1 MSKPDELLES
11 FGQTIY
17 MVIVSGAISMVFGLF
32 FGIVLTATAPKGVLK
47 NKVVFNILDK
57 LVNIFRSIPFV
68 ILLTALI
75 PLTRMVVGTAIG
87 TKGAILPLIF
97 GTVPFFTRQIESA
110 LAEVDYGLIEAAESM
125 GNSPWEII
133 LRVYL
138 KESVPGIVRA
148 MQITFI
154 SLVGLTAMAGA
165 VGGGGLGDFAIRY
178 GHSRGQTDV
187 TYVTVIIIL
196 IMVSLIQEAGVL
208 DAILNF
214 MRKHA
219 QSDVPQRLQPAL
231 WSAWSA
237 LQSAAVLPQSPSA
250 VRSSASFCAHS
261 KLTVPARQTFWMA
274 LDVASAIWF
283 QPTQAV

>member
-1 MSKPDELLES
+1 MADFLNTIIPNVMTKPDELWES
-11 FGQTIY
+11 FGQTVY

-32 FGIVLTATAPKGVLK
+32 FGIILTATSTKGVLK
-47 NKVVFNILDK
+47 NKVIFNILDK

-125 GNSPWEII
+125 GDSPWQII
-133 LRVYL
+133 FRVYL

-165 VGGGGLGDFAIRY
+165 RIFGHGRSDRRRRTRRFRNPLRSFQRTDRCHVCDSYHHPDHGKPDPEHRFVRY
-178 GHSRGQTDV
+178 
-187 TYVTVIIIL
+187 
-196 IMVSLIQEAGVL
+196 
-208 DAILNF
+208 
-214 MRKHA
+214 
-219 QSDVPQRLQPAL
+219 
-231 WSAWSA
+231 
-237 LQSAAVLPQSPSA
+237 
-250 VRSSASFCAHS
+250 
-261 KLTVPARQTFWMA
+261 
-274 LDVASAIWF
+274 
-283 QPTQAV
+283 

>member
-1 MSKPDELLES
+1 MDDFLNAIIPNVMSKPDELLES

-133 LRVYL
+133 FRVYHQSGRPYRDGRCCRRRRTRRL
-138 KESVPGIVRA
+138 RDPLRSFQRTDRRHICDCDHH
-148 MQITFI
+148 
-154 SLVGLTAMAGA
+154 S
-165 VGGGGLGDFAIRY
+165 DY
-178 GHSRGQTDV
+178 GKPHSEYRFLC
-187 TYVTVIIIL
+187 Y
-196 IMVSLIQEAGVL
+196 
-208 DAILNF
+208 
-214 MRKHA
+214 
-219 QSDVPQRLQPAL
+219 
-231 WSAWSA
+231 
-237 LQSAAVLPQSPSA
+237 
-250 VRSSASFCAHS
+250 
-261 KLTVPARQTFWMA
+261 
-274 LDVASAIWF
+274 
-283 QPTQAV
+283 

>member
-1 MSKPDELLES
+1 MLDFLNAIIPNVMSKPDELFES

-32 FGIVLTATAPKGVLK
+32 FGIILTATAPKGVLK
-47 NKVVFNILDK
+47 NKVIFNILDK

-133 LRVYL
+133 FRVS
-138 KESVPGIVRA
+138 SVQCR
-148 MQITFI
+148 
-154 SLVGLTAMAGA
+154 SHL
-165 VGGGGLGDFAIRY
+165 
-178 GHSRGQTDV
+178 
-187 TYVTVIIIL
+187 
-196 IMVSLIQEAGVL
+196 
-208 DAILNF
+208 
-214 MRKHA
+214 
-219 QSDVPQRLQPAL
+219 
-231 WSAWSA
+231 SAWSV
-237 LQSAAVLPQSPSA
+237 LPRWPVRSAAA
-250 VRSSASFCAHS
+250 
-261 KLTVPARQTFWMA
+261 
-274 LDVASAIWF
+274 DSAISRSVMVT
-283 QPTQAV
+283 PEGRPMSPM

>member
-1 MSKPDELLES
+1 MLDFLNAIIPNVMSKPDELFES

-32 FGIVLTATAPKGVLK
+32 FGIVLK
-47 NKVVFNILDK
+47 NKVIFNILDK

-133 LRVYL
+133 FRVYL

-196 IMVSLIQEAGVL
+196 IMVSLIQSTGSYV
-208 DAILNF
+208 I
-214 MRKHA
+214 KKTTH
-219 QSDVPQRLQPAL
+219 
-231 WSAWSA
+231 
-237 LQSAAVLPQSPSA
+237 
-250 VRSSASFCAHS
+250 
-261 KLTVPARQTFWMA
+261 
-274 LDVASAIWF
+274 
-283 QPTQAV
+283 